1 MQYRRFGKTEFQ
13 IPVVSCGGMRYQ
25 QSWKDSDPVSDES
38 QANLEACIRRALE
51 VGVNHIETARGYGT
65 SEYQLGK
72 ILPTLPRD
80 KMLVQTKVEAY
91 ESVEKFV
98 DTFEKS
104 MSLLKLDYVDI
115 FSVHGINT
123 MQELEWAMP
132 CLDKAEEWKKQ
143 GRIRDIGFSTHAPTH
158 VIQKAIETER
168 FEHVN
173 LHWYYIFLDNWSC
186 IEACAQRDMGVFIIS
201 PNDKG
206 GKLYLELPKLRGLCS
221 PLTPMQFNDL
231 YCLARPEI
239 HTLSLGA
246 AKPSDFDEHL
256 AGLEHY
262 DRAAEVTAP
271 IERRLREELE
281 QAHGADWM
289 RRWFTRLPEFVE
301 VPGQVN
307 ILEILRLWTYAKP
320 LELTAWA
327 KFRYNMLGN
336 ADHWFPGEHVEK
348 LDWDQVRA
356 AIAKSP
362 FADRIPAILEEAHRL
377 FHDAPVKRLSQS

>member
-173 LHWYYIFLDNWSC
+173 LHWYYIFQDNWSC

-206 GKLYLELPKLRGLCS
+206 GLLYKPSEKLRELCAPLHPMVFNGLW
-221 PLTPMQFNDL
+221 
-231 YCLARPEI
+231 CLQRPEV
-239 HTLSLGA
+239 HTLSCGVA
-246 AKPSDFDEHL
+246 RPSDFDEHMEMVAL
-256 AGLEHY
+256 L
-262 DRAAEVTAP
+262 DQSAELLPP
-271 IERRLREELE
+271 IEARLRDL
-281 QAHGADWM
+281 ALAFDM
-289 RRWFTRLPEFVE
+289 VE
-301 VPGQVN
+301 
-307 ILEILRLWTYAKP
+307 YAKM
-320 LELTAWA
+320 
-327 KFRYNMLGN
+327 RYNLLGSGGT
-336 ADHWFPGEHVEK
+336 WFPGRRVKEAA
-348 LDWDQVRA
+348 DIDAVRPA
-356 AIAKSP
+356 LEKSP
-362 FADRIPAILEEAHRL
+362 YADAIIGYLHEAHAML
-377 FHDAPVKRLSQS
+377 QGEQKKRLQQE